1 MGKITT
7 IYLSDAEARRLKE
20 FCDEN
25 QCTQYSAL
33 KTAVKQLLFKS
44 IQREETP
51 QKIIEEIP
59 QENEEEFP
67 EENPISN
74 DEVEETIEQSEREET
89 STPDSDVA
97 RMRKLLRRLRN
108 GKNTRE

>member
-33 KTAVKQLLFKS
+33 KIAVGDLLSKQSKEGQAVIPEEEVETIDKDNEDTSSKKSLQQLLQYLK
-44 IQREETP
+44 T
-51 QKIIEEIP
+51 
-59 QENEEEFP
+59 N
-67 EENPISN
+67 
-74 DEVEETIEQSEREET
+74 QSESEKKKR
-89 STPDSDVA
+89 S
-97 RMRKLLRRLRN
+97 R
-108 GKNTRE
+108 